1 MAMETKKISE
11 FGIKF
16 WVILAAIVIVIAGIK
31 SAASIITPLFL
42 ALFVTAICY
51 GPFVWLKK
59 KGLPELL
66 ALVVVAL
73 VTGIILT
80 LFLGFIGVS
89 VSEFAEKLPF
99 YEERFQQHWSSINM
113 WLINAGIIDKNFG
126 LEEHI
131 SPASIM
137 SLTGDIFEGFGNL
150 LGDSVLILLVVIF
163 MLIESTLFIKKMNVI
178 KPESLV
184 KIDEIIFKLN
194 KYTVTKTITSFA
206 TGVCI
211 AISLSIIG
219 VDFPI
224 LWGVLAFLL
233 NYIPNIGSAIA
244 AIPAIMLALVQLGL
258 PSAII
263 TTVVYIA
270 INVLIGNIIEP
281 RLMGRNL
288 GLSPLVVLISLIFWG
303 WALGTVGMLLA
314 TPLTI
319 LLKITFDNMEE
330 TEHFGLMLGNE
341 TSLKRYEK

>member
-1 MAMETKKISE
+1 METKNISH

-16 WVILAAIVIVIAGIK
+16 WVILAAIVIVVAGIK
-31 SAASIITPLFL
+31 ASASIVTPLLL

-51 GPFVWLKK
+51 GPYVWLKK
-59 KGLPELL
+59 KGLPETL
-66 ALVVVAL
+66 ALVVVVLA
-73 VTGIILT
+73 TGILLA
-80 LFLGFIGVS
+80 LFLGFIGTS
-89 VSEFAEKLPF
+89 ISAFAEKLPF
-99 YEERFQQHWSSINM
+99 YEEKFQQYWSSINI
-113 WLINAGIIDKNFG
+113 WLVNAGIIDKNFG

-137 SLTGDIFEGFGNL
+137 SLTGDVFEGFSNL
-150 LGDSVLILLVVIF
+150 LSDSVLILLVVIF
-163 MLIESTLFIKKMNVI
+163 MLMESTLFIKKMNVI
-178 KPESLV
+178 KPQSLL
-184 KIDEIIFKLN
+184 KIDEIINKLN

-211 AISLSIIG
+211 TISLSIIG

-224 LWGVLAFLL
+224 LWGTLAFLL
-233 NYIPNIGSAIA
+233 NFIPNIGSAIA

-270 INVLIGNIIEP
+270 INGLIGNLIEP
-281 RLMGRNL
+281 RIMGRNL

-330 TEHFGLMLGNE
+330 TKHFGLMLGNE

>member
-1 MAMETKKISE
+1 METKNISH

-16 WVILAAIVIVIAGIK
+16 WVILASIVIVIAGIK
-31 SAASIITPLFL
+31 ASASIITPLLL

-51 GPFVWLKK
+51 GPFLWLKK

-89 VSEFAEKLPF
+89 VSAFAEKLPF
-99 YEERFQQHWSSINM
+99 YEEKFQQHWSSINM
-113 WLINAGIIDKNFG
+113 WLVNAGIIDKNFG

-131 SPASIM
+131 SPASIL
-137 SLTGDIFEGFGNL
+137 SLTGDVFEGFGNL
-150 LGDSVLILLVVIF
+150 LSDSVLILLVVIG

-184 KIDEIIFKLN
+184 KIDEIINKLN
-194 KYTVTKTITSFA
+194 RYTVTKTTTSFA

-211 AISLSIIG
+211 TISLSIIG

-224 LWGVLAFLL
+224 LWGALAFLL
-233 NYIPNIGSAIA
+233 NFIPNIGSTIA

-263 TTVVYIA
+263 TTVAYVA
-270 INVLIGNIIEP
+270 INVVIGNLIEP
-281 RLMGRNL
+281 RMMGRNL
-288 GLSPLVVLISLIFWG
+288 GLSPLFVLISLIFWG
-303 WALGTVGMLLA
+303 WAMGTVGMLLA

-319 LLKITFDNMEE
+319 LLKIIFDSMEE
-330 TEHFGLMLGNE
+330 TQYFGLMIGNE
-341 TSLKRYEK
+341 TSLDRYEK

>member
-1 MAMETKKISE
+1 METKNISH

-16 WVILAAIVIVIAGIK
+16 WVILAAIVIVVAGIK
-31 SAASIITPLFL
+31 ASASIVTPLLL

-51 GPFVWLKK
+51 GPYVWLKK
-59 KGLPELL
+59 KGLPETL
-66 ALVVVAL
+66 ALVVVVLA
-73 VTGIILT
+73 TGILLT
-80 LFLGFIGVS
+80 LFLGFIGTS
-89 VSEFAEKLPF
+89 ISAFAEKLPF
-99 YEERFQQHWSSINM
+99 YEERFQQYWSSINI
-113 WLINAGIIDKNFG
+113 WLVNAGIIDKNFG

-137 SLTGDIFEGFGNL
+137 SLTGNVFEGFSNL
-150 LGDSVLILLVVIF
+150 LIDSVLILLVVIF
-163 MLIESTLFIKKMNVI
+163 MLMESTLFIKKMNVI
-178 KPESLV
+178 KPQSLL
-184 KIDEIIFKLN
+184 KIDEIINKLN

-211 AISLSIIG
+211 TISLSIIG

-224 LWGVLAFLL
+224 LWGTLAFLL
-233 NYIPNIGSAIA
+233 NFIPNIGSAIA

-263 TTVVYIA
+263 TTVAYVA
-270 INVLIGNIIEP
+270 INGLIGNIIEP
-281 RLMGRNL
+281 RIMGRNL

-330 TEHFGLMLGNE
+330 TKHFGLMLGNE

>member
-1 MAMETKKISE
+1 METKNISH

-31 SAASIITPLFL
+31 ASASIVTPLLL

-51 GPFVWLKK
+51 GPYVWLKK
-59 KGLPELL
+59 KGLPETL
-66 ALVVVAL
+66 ALVVVILA
-73 VTGIILT
+73 TGILLT
-80 LFLGFIGVS
+80 LFLGFIGTS
-89 VSEFAEKLPF
+89 ISSFAEKLPF
-99 YEERFQQHWSSINM
+99 YEEKFQQYWSSINI
-113 WLINAGIIDKNFG
+113 WLVNAGIIDKNFG

-137 SLTGDIFEGFGNL
+137 SLTGDVFEGFSNL
-150 LGDSVLILLVVIF
+150 LSDSVLILLVVIF
-163 MLIESTLFIKKMNVI
+163 MLMESTLFIKKMNVI
-178 KPESLV
+178 KPQSLL
-184 KIDEIIFKLN
+184 KIDEIINKLN
-194 KYTVTKTITSFA
+194 KYTVTKTITSLA

-211 AISLSIIG
+211 TISLSIIG

-224 LWGVLAFLL
+224 LWGTLAFLL
-233 NYIPNIGSAIA
+233 NFIPNIGSAIA

-270 INVLIGNIIEP
+270 INGLIGNLIEP
-281 RLMGRNL
+281 RIMGRNL

-303 WALGTVGMLLA
+303 WTLGTVGMLLA

-319 LLKITFDNMEE
+319 LFKITFDNMEE
-330 TEHFGLMLGNE
+330 TKHFGLILGNE